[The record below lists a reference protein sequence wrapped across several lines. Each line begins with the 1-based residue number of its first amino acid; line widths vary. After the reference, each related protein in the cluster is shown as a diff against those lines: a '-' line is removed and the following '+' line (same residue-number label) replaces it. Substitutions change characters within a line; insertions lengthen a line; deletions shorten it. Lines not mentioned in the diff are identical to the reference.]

1 MLRRSGR
8 FEDAVVTC
16 QQTLALEPRLA
27 EVHLNLGKALVALER
42 HEEAVAAHREAIRLR
57 PGHAFRLQEFGHAV
71 VPSQS

>member
-8 FEDAVVTC
+8 FEDAVVAC

-42 HEEAVAAHREAIRLR
+42 HEEVVAAHREAICL
-57 PGHAFRLQEFGHAV
+57 
-71 VPSQS
+71 